1 MTTAV
6 SIPTECGAL
15 RPHRTWWWQVR
26 GADPRCTALH
36 RHRRAGRQ
44 QGRAAWSLPLI
55 CSMAHAARCL
65 HGPACGGRLQRTR
78 LKRHFFRS
86 RTRPPSCSGLPSG
99 LTSGISGQ
107 HSAGRHCPEP
117 HRSGGTPAGSG
128 GAITAGAAGAAARNA
143 VLLTQD
149 CCRRLADAFPS
160 RTTRRRQDCKICS
173 VRGKSGTARC
183 AGRAGVCLHS
193 HRVVVCVC
201 RRRHQHAD
209 HQRRHRGS
217 RATPPPSPRRN
228 ALPTATP
235 STITVPAHQAH
246 QHGGV
251 STCRLLETCNVSV
264 S

>member
-1 MTTAV
+1 MR
-6 SIPTECGAL
+6 S
-15 RPHRTWWWQVR
+15 HRTWWWQVR

-44 QGRAAWSLPLI
+44 QGRAAWSLPLV

-86 RTRPPSCSGLPSG
+86 RTRPPSCSGSPSG
-99 LTSGISGQ
+99 LSSGISGR
-107 HSAGRHCPEP
+107 HSAGKHCPEP
-117 HRSGGTPAGSG
+117 HCSGGTPAGSG

-143 VLLTQD
+143 VLLTQG

-183 AGRAGVCLHS
+183 AGRAGVCLHIVS
-193 HRVVVCVC
+193 SCACAAGAINTRIINAGIEALV
-201 RRRHQHAD
+201 RR
-209 HQRRHRGS
+209 
-217 RATPPPSPRRN
+217 P
-228 ALPTATP
+228 
-235 STITVPAHQAH
+235 HQAPAAM
-246 QHGGV
+246 
-251 STCRLLETCNVSV
+251 CY
-264 S
+264 